1 MAEAT
6 GTNLTVPDQ
15 NQAVDNEPENKSGFM
30 DTLGSADMMRQM
42 ALVVVLNLRRH
53 RYFYSYLVAEPDY
66 RPLAKMETQEN

>member
-30 DTLGSADMMRQM
+30 DTLGSADD
-42 ALVVVLNLRRH
+42 APNGPCGCSGNLRSH
-53 RYFYSYLVAEPDY
+53 RNLYSYLVA
-66 RPLAKMETQEN
+66 RT